1 MVPGG
6 VKGSPPTDPREAN
19 YCCCFMLTVLLAAP
33 RRLALEQLAA
43 TLVVENAED
52 KWCGIQAGTQA
63 ISP

>member
-1 MVPGG
+1 
-6 VKGSPPTDPREAN
+6 
-19 YCCCFMLTVLLAAP
+19 MLTVLLAAP

-43 TLVVENAED
+43 TLVVQNAED